1 MTNTN
6 HSSATRSVYTT
17 L

>member
-6 HSSATRSVYTT
+6 HN
-17 L
+17 LLKQQ